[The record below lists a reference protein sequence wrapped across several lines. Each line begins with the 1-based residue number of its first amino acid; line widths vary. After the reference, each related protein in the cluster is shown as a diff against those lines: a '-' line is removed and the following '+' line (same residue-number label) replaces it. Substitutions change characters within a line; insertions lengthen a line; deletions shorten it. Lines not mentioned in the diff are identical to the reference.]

1 MPAISVTGNFTNLTT
16 LRGIDMVIHHAY
28 DQREKIGRGLYNV
41 RESTQYQENT
51 QTVGGVGLLQ
61 TKLEG
66 ESINY
71 SSMTEGHKGTFTH
84 VDYALGMRA
93 TREMMRDELYGVMED
108 MAVELAYSANATE
121 ETILANTF
129 NNGFNSSYTGPD
141 GLELFSS
148 VHVREDGGTFK
159 NEPSS
164 QADLSKSTLETGLTD
179 FRKNF
184 TDGAGKKLAIRPK
197 YLLVSPDN
205 QFTAAR
211 LLDSTNNPVVNYGE
225 DADNDSTAAINP
237 INGLGLQLVV
247 WDYLTDTNAWFLLAE
262 KENHKLLC
270 YTREEFN
277 TDYIYDFDTKDYKI
291 SGQFAQ
297 SSGWGDVRGIY
308 GVSGSS

>member
-1 MPAISVTGNFTNLTT
+1 
-16 LRGIDMVIHHAY
+16 
-28 DQREKIGRGLYNV
+28 
-41 RESTQYQENT
+41 
-51 QTVGGVGLLQ
+51 
-61 TKLEG
+61 
-66 ESINY
+66 
-71 SSMTEGHKGTFTH
+71 
-84 VDYALGMRA
+84 MRA

>member
-1 MPAISVTGNFTNLTT
+1 MPAISVTGNFSNLTT

-28 DQREKIGRGLYNV
+28 DQREKIGRGLFNV

-71 SSMTEGHKGTFTH
+71 SSMVEGHKGTFTH
-84 VDYALGMRA
+84 IDYALGMRA

-108 MAVELAYSANATE
+108 MAIELAYSANATE
-121 ETILANTF
+121 ETILANHF
-129 NNGFNSSYTGPD
+129 NNGFSSSYTGPD
-141 GLELFSS
+141 GIELFASN
-148 VHVREDGGTFK
+148 HVREDGGTFR

-164 QADLSKSTLETGLTD
+164 QADLSKTSLETGLID
-179 FRKNF
+179 FRKVF
-184 TDGAGKKLAIRPK
+184 VDGAGKKLAIRPK
-197 YLLVSPDN
+197 YLLVPPDV
-205 QFTAAR
+205 QFTASR
-211 LLDSTNNPVVNYGE
+211 LLDSSNNPTVAYNGSG
-225 DADNDSTAAINP
+225 DSESAINP
-237 INGLGLQLVV
+237 INGLGLQMVV
-247 WDYLTDTNAWFLLAE
+247 WDYLTDTNAWFLIAE
-262 KENHKLLC
+262 KANHKLIA

-297 SSGWGDVRGIY
+297 SSGWGDARGIY
-308 GVSGSS
+308 GSSGSS

>member
-1 MPAISVTGNFTNLTT
+1 MPAISLTGNFSNLTT

-28 DQREKIGRGLYNV
+28 DQREKIGRGLFNV

-71 SSMTEGHKGTFTH
+71 SSMVEGHKGTFTH
-84 VDYALGMRA
+84 IDYALGMRA

-108 MAVELAYSANATE
+108 MAIELAYSANATE
-121 ETILANTF
+121 ETILANHF
-129 NNGFNSSYTGPD
+129 NNGFSSSYTGPD
-141 GLELFSS
+141 GIELFASN
-148 VHVREDGGTFK
+148 HVREDGGTFR

-164 QADLSKSTLETGLTD
+164 QADLSKTSLETGLID
-179 FRKNF
+179 FRKVF
-184 TDGAGKKLAIRPK
+184 VDGAGKRLAIRPK
-197 YLLVSPDN
+197 YLLVPPDT
-205 QFTAAR
+205 QFTASR
-211 LLDSTNNPVVNYGE
+211 LLDSSNNPTVAYNGSG
-225 DADNDSTAAINP
+225 DSESAVNP
-237 INGLGLQLVV
+237 INGLGLQMVV

-262 KENHKLLC
+262 KENHKMVA
-270 YTREEFN
+270 YTREEFS

-308 GVSGSS
+308 GSSGSS

>member
-1 MPAISVTGNFTNLTT
+1 MPAISVTGNFSNLTT

-28 DQREKIGRGLYNV
+28 DQREKIGRGLFNV

-51 QTVGGVGLLQ
+51 QTVGGGGLLQ

-71 SSMTEGHKGTFTH
+71 SSMVEGHKGTFTH
-84 VDYALGMRA
+84 IDYALGMRA

-108 MAVELAYSANATE
+108 MAIELAYSANATE
-121 ETILANTF
+121 ETILANHF
-129 NNGFNSSYTGPD
+129 NNGFSSSYTGPD
-141 GLELFSS
+141 GIELFASN
-148 VHVREDGGTFK
+148 HVREDGGTFR

-164 QADLSKSTLETGLTD
+164 QADLSKTSLETGLID
-179 FRKNF
+179 FRKVF
-184 TDGAGKKLAIRPK
+184 VDGAGKRLAIRPK
-197 YLLVSPDN
+197 YLLVPPDT
-205 QFTAAR
+205 QFTASR
-211 LLDSTNNPVVNYGE
+211 LLDSSNNPTVAYNGSG
-225 DADNDSTAAINP
+225 DSESAVNP

-262 KENHKLLC
+262 KANHKLIA

-308 GVSGSS
+308 GSSGSS

>member
-1 MPAISVTGNFTNLTT
+1 MPAISVTGNFSNLTT

-28 DQREKIGRGLYNV
+28 DQREKIGRGLFNL

-71 SSMTEGHKGTFTH
+71 SSLTEGHKGTFTH

>member
-1 MPAISVTGNFTNLTT
+1 MPAISVTGNFSNLTT

-28 DQREKIGRGLYNV
+28 DQRDKIGRGLFNV

-71 SSMTEGHKGTFTH
+71 SSMVEGHKGTFTH
-84 VDYALGMRA
+84 IDYALGMRA

-108 MAVELAYSANATE
+108 MAIELAYSANATE
-121 ETILANTF
+121 ETILANHF
-129 NNGFNSSYTGPD
+129 NNGFSSSYTGPD
-141 GLELFSS
+141 GIELFAST
-148 VHVREDGGTFK
+148 HVREDGGTFR

-164 QADLSKSTLETGLTD
+164 QADLSKTSLETGLID
-179 FRKNF
+179 FRKVF
-184 TDGAGKKLAIRPK
+184 VDGAGKRLAIRPK
-197 YLLVSPDN
+197 YLLVPPDT
-205 QFTAAR
+205 QFTASR
-211 LLDSTNNPVVNYGE
+211 LLDSSNNPTVAYAGTG
-225 DADNDSTAAINP
+225 DSESAVNP
-237 INGLGLQLVV
+237 INGLGLQMVV
-247 WDYLTDTNAWFLLAE
+247 WDYLTDTNAWFLIAE
-262 KENHKLLC
+262 KANHKLIA

-297 SSGWGDVRGIY
+297 SSGWGDARGIY
-308 GVSGSS
+308 GSSGSS

>member
-1 MPAISVTGNFTNLTT
+1 MPAISLTGNFSNLTT

-28 DQREKIGRGLYNV
+28 DQREKIGRGLFNV

-51 QTVGGVGLLQ
+51 QTVGGVGLMQ

-66 ESINY
+66 QSINY
-71 SSMTEGHKGTFTH
+71 SSMVEGHKGTFTH

-108 MAVELAYSANATE
+108 MAIELAYSANATE
-121 ETILANTF
+121 ETILANHF
-129 NNGFNSSYTGPD
+129 NNGFSSSYTGPD
-141 GLELFSS
+141 GIELFASN
-148 VHVREDGGTFK
+148 HVREDGGTFR

-164 QADLSKSTLETGLTD
+164 QADLSKTSLETGLID
-179 FRKNF
+179 FRKVF
-184 TDGAGKKLAIRPK
+184 VDGAGKKLAIRPK
-197 YLLVSPDN
+197 YLLVPPDT
-205 QFTAAR
+205 QFTASR
-211 LLDSTNNPVVNYGE
+211 LLDSSNNPTVAYNGSG
-225 DADNDSTAAINP
+225 DSESAVNP
-237 INGLGLQLVV
+237 INGLGLQMVV

-262 KENHKLLC
+262 KANHKLIA

-308 GVSGSS
+308 GSSGSS

>member
-16 LRGIDMVIHHAY
+16 LRGLDMVIDHAD
-28 DQREKIGRGLYNV
+28 DQRDNIGRGLFNV

-71 SSMTEGHKGTFTH
+71 SSMVEGHKGTFTH
-84 VDYALGMRA
+84 IDYALGMRA
-93 TREMMRDELYGVMED
+93 TREMMRDELYGGMED

-129 NNGFNSSYTGPD
+129 NNGFSSSYTGPD
-141 GLELFSS
+141 GIELFSS

-211 LLDSTNNPVVNYGE
+211 LLDSTGNPTVNYAGSG
-225 DADNDSTAAINP
+225 DSESAVNP

-247 WDYLTDTNAWFLLAE
+247 WDYLTDTDAYYILAE

-297 SSGWGDVRGIY
+297 SSGWADARGLY
-308 GVSGSS
+308 ASDGSAG

>member
-1 MPAISVTGNFTNLTT
+1 MPAISVTGNFSNLTT

-28 DQREKIGRGLYNV
+28 DQREKIGRGLYNI

-51 QTVGGVGLLQ
+51 QTVGGVGLMQ

-129 NNGFNSSYTGPD
+129 NNGFSSSYTGPD
-141 GLELFSS
+141 GIELFSS
-148 VHVREDGGTFK
+148 VHVREDGGTFR

-164 QADLSKSTLETGLTD
+164 QADLSKTSLETGLTD

-184 TDGAGKKLAIRPK
+184 VDGAGKKLAIRPK
-197 YLLVSPDN
+197 YLVVSPDN

-211 LLDSTNNPVVNYGE
+211 LLDSTGNPTVAYNASG
-225 DADNDSTAAINP
+225 DSESAINP

-297 SSGWGDVRGIY
+297 SSGWGDARGIY

>member
-1 MPAISVTGNFTNLTT
+1 MPAISVTGNFSNLTT

-28 DQREKIGRGLYNV
+28 DQRDKIGRGLFNV

-71 SSMTEGHKGTFTH
+71 SSMVEGHKGTFTH
-84 VDYALGMRA
+84 IDYALGMRA

-108 MAVELAYSANATE
+108 MAIELAYSANATE
-121 ETILANTF
+121 ETILANHF
-129 NNGFNSSYTGPD
+129 NNGFSSSYTGPD
-141 GLELFSS
+141 GIELFASN
-148 VHVREDGGTFK
+148 HVREDGGTFR

-164 QADLSKSTLETGLTD
+164 QADLSKTSLETGLID
-179 FRKNF
+179 FRKVF
-184 TDGAGKKLAIRPK
+184 VDGAGKRLAIRPK
-197 YLLVSPDN
+197 YLLVPPDT
-205 QFTAAR
+205 QFTASR
-211 LLDSTNNPVVNYGE
+211 LLDSSNNPTVAYNGSG
-225 DADNDSTAAINP
+225 DSESAVNP
-237 INGLGLQLVV
+237 INGLGLQMVV

-262 KENHKLLC
+262 KANHKLIA

-308 GVSGSS
+308 GSSGSS

>member
-1 MPAISVTGNFTNLTT
+1 MPAISLTGNFSNLTT

-28 DQREKIGRGLYNV
+28 DQREKIGRGRFNV

-51 QTVGGVGLLQ
+51 QTVGGVGLMQ

-66 ESINY
+66 QSINY
-71 SSMTEGHKGTFTH
+71 SSMVEGHKGTFTH

-108 MAVELAYSANATE
+108 MAIELAYSANATE
-121 ETILANTF
+121 ETILANHF
-129 NNGFNSSYTGPD
+129 NNGFSSSYTGPD
-141 GLELFSS
+141 GIELFASN
-148 VHVREDGGTFK
+148 HVREDGGTFR

-164 QADLSKSTLETGLTD
+164 QADLSKTSLETGLID
-179 FRKNF
+179 FRKVF
-184 TDGAGKKLAIRPK
+184 VDGAGKKLAIRPK
-197 YLLVSPDN
+197 YLLVPPDT
-205 QFTAAR
+205 QFTASR
-211 LLDSTNNPVVNYGE
+211 LLDSSGNPTVNYGGSG
-225 DADNDSTAAINP
+225 DSESAVNP

-262 KENHKLLC
+262 KANHKLIA

-308 GVSGSS
+308 GSSGSS

>member
-1 MPAISVTGNFTNLTT
+1 MPAISVTGNFSNLTT

-28 DQREKIGRGLYNV
+28 DQREKIGRGLFNV

-71 SSMTEGHKGTFTH
+71 SSMVEGHKGTFTH
-84 VDYALGMRA
+84 IDYALGMRA

-108 MAVELAYSANATE
+108 MAIELAYSANATE
-121 ETILANTF
+121 ETILANHF
-129 NNGFNSSYTGPD
+129 NNGFSSSYTGPD
-141 GLELFSS
+141 GIELFASN
-148 VHVREDGGTFK
+148 HVREDGGTFR

-164 QADLSKSTLETGLTD
+164 QADLSKTSLETGLID
-179 FRKNF
+179 FRKVF
-184 TDGAGKKLAIRPK
+184 VDGAGKRLAIRPK
-197 YLLVSPDN
+197 YLLVPPDT
-205 QFTAAR
+205 QFTASR
-211 LLDSTNNPVVNYGE
+211 LLDSSNNPTVAYAGTG
-225 DADNDSTAAINP
+225 DSESAVNP
-237 INGLGLQLVV
+237 INGLGLQMVV
-247 WDYLTDTNAWFLLAE
+247 WDYLTDTNAWFLIAE
-262 KENHKLLC
+262 KANHKLIA

-308 GVSGSS
+308 GSSGSS

>member
-1 MPAISVTGNFTNLTT
+1 MPAISVTGNFSNLTT

-28 DQREKIGRGLYNV
+28 DQRDKIGRGLFNV

-71 SSMTEGHKGTFTH
+71 SSMVEGHKGTFTH
-84 VDYALGMRA
+84 IDYALGMRA

-108 MAVELAYSANATE
+108 MAIELAYSANATE
-121 ETILANTF
+121 ETILANHF
-129 NNGFNSSYTGPD
+129 NNGFSSSYTGPD
-141 GLELFSS
+141 GIELFASN
-148 VHVREDGGTFK
+148 HVREDGGTFR

-164 QADLSKSTLETGLTD
+164 QAALSKTSLETGLID
-179 FRKNF
+179 FRKVF
-184 TDGAGKKLAIRPK
+184 VDGAGKKLAIRPK
-197 YLLVSPDN
+197 YLLVPPDT
-205 QFTAAR
+205 QFTASR
-211 LLDSTNNPVVNYGE
+211 LLDSSGNPTVNYGGSG
-225 DADNDSTAAINP
+225 DSESAINP
-237 INGLGLQLVV
+237 INGLGLQMVV

-262 KENHKLLC
+262 KENHKMVA
-270 YTREEFN
+270 YTREEFS

-297 SSGWGDVRGIY
+297 SSGWGDARGIY
-308 GVSGSS
+308 GSSGSS

>member
-16 LRGIDMVIHHAY
+16 LRGLDMVIHHAY
-28 DQREKIGRGLYNV
+28 DQRDKIGRGLFNV

-129 NNGFNSSYTGPD
+129 NNGFNSSYTGPA

-148 VHVREDGGTFK
+148 VHVREDGGPFK

-164 QADLSKSTLETGLTD
+164 QAALSKSTLETGLTD

-211 LLDSTNNPVVNYGE
+211 LLDSTGNPTVNYGGSG
-225 DADNDSTAAINP
+225 DSESAVNP

-297 SSGWGDVRGIY
+297 SSGWADARGLY
-308 GVSGSS
+308 ASDGSAG

>member
-1 MPAISVTGNFTNLTT
+1 MPAISLTGNFSNLTT

-28 DQREKIGRGLYNV
+28 DQREKIGRGIFNV

-51 QTVGGVGLLQ
+51 QTVGGVGLMQ

-66 ESINY
+66 QSINY

-108 MAVELAYSANATE
+108 MAIELAYSANATE
-121 ETILANTF
+121 ETILANHF
-129 NNGFNSSYTGPD
+129 NNGFSSSYTGPD
-141 GLELFSS
+141 GIELFSA
-148 VHVREDGGTFK
+148 VHVREDGGTYR

-164 QADLSKSTLETGLTD
+164 HADLSKTSLETGLID

-184 TDGAGKKLAIRPK
+184 VDGAGKRLAIRPK
-197 YLLVSPDN
+197 YLLVSPDS

-211 LLDSTNNPVVNYGE
+211 LLDSSGNPTVNYGGSG
-225 DADNDSTAAINP
+225 DSESAINP

-247 WDYLTDTNAWFLLAE
+247 WDYLTDVSGWFLLAE
-262 KENHKLLC
+262 KTNHKLLC

-297 SSGWGDVRGIY
+297 SSGWGDPRGIY
-308 GVSGSS
+308 GTSGSS

>member
-1 MPAISVTGNFTNLTT
+1 MPAISVPGNFSNLTT

-28 DQREKIGRGLYNV
+28 DQRDKIGRGLFNV

-71 SSMTEGHKGTFTH
+71 SSMVEGHKGTFTH
-84 VDYALGMRA
+84 IDYALGMRA

-108 MAVELAYSANATE
+108 MAIELAYSANATE
-121 ETILANTF
+121 ETILANHF
-129 NNGFNSSYTGPD
+129 NNGFSSSYTGPD
-141 GLELFSS
+141 GIELFASN
-148 VHVREDGGTFK
+148 HVREDGGTFR

-164 QADLSKSTLETGLTD
+164 QADLSKTSLETGLID
-179 FRKNF
+179 FRKVF
-184 TDGAGKKLAIRPK
+184 VDGAGKKLAIRPK
-197 YLLVSPDN
+197 YLLVPPDT
-205 QFTAAR
+205 QFTASR
-211 LLDSTNNPVVNYGE
+211 LLDSSNNPTVAYNGSG
-225 DADNDSTAAINP
+225 DSESAVNP

-262 KENHKLLC
+262 KANHKLIA

-297 SSGWGDVRGIY
+297 SSGWGDVRGSY
-308 GVSGSS
+308 GSSGSS

>member
-1 MPAISVTGNFTNLTT
+1 MPAISLTGNFSNLTT

-28 DQREKIGRGLYNV
+28 DQREKIGRGLFNV

-51 QTVGGVGLLQ
+51 QTVGGVGLMQ

-66 ESINY
+66 QSINY
-71 SSMTEGHKGTFTH
+71 SSMVEGHKGTFTH

-108 MAVELAYSANATE
+108 MAIELAYSANATE
-121 ETILANTF
+121 ETILANHF
-129 NNGFNSSYTGPD
+129 NNGFSSSYTGPD
-141 GLELFSS
+141 GIELFASN
-148 VHVREDGGTFK
+148 HVREDGGTFR

-164 QADLSKSTLETGLTD
+164 QADLSKTSLETGLID
-179 FRKNF
+179 FRKVF
-184 TDGAGKKLAIRPK
+184 VDGAGKRLAIRPK
-197 YLLVSPDN
+197 YLLVPPDT
-205 QFTAAR
+205 QFTASR
-211 LLDSTNNPVVNYGE
+211 LLDSSNNPTVAYNGSG
-225 DADNDSTAAINP
+225 DSESAVNP
-237 INGLGLQLVV
+237 INGLGLQMVV

-262 KENHKLLC
+262 KANHKLIA

-297 SSGWGDVRGIY
+297 SSGWGDARGIY
-308 GVSGSS
+308 GSSGSS

>member
-1 MPAISVTGNFTNLTT
+1 MPAISLTGNFSNLTT

-28 DQREKIGRGLYNV
+28 DQREKIGRGLFNV

-51 QTVGGVGLLQ
+51 QTVGGVGLMQ

-66 ESINY
+66 QSINY
-71 SSMTEGHKGTFTH
+71 SSMVEGHKGTFTH

-108 MAVELAYSANATE
+108 MAIELAYSANATE
-121 ETILANTF
+121 ETILANHF
-129 NNGFNSSYTGPD
+129 NNGFSSSYTGPD
-141 GLELFSS
+141 GIELFASN
-148 VHVREDGGTFK
+148 HVREDGGTFR

-164 QADLSKSTLETGLTD
+164 QADLSKTSLETGLID
-179 FRKNF
+179 FRKVF
-184 TDGAGKKLAIRPK
+184 VDGAGKRLAIRPK
-197 YLLVSPDN
+197 YLLVPPDT
-205 QFTAAR
+205 QFTASR
-211 LLDSTNNPVVNYGE
+211 LLDSSNNPTVAYNGSG
-225 DADNDSTAAINP
+225 DSESAVNP
-237 INGLGLQLVV
+237 INGLGLQMVV

-262 KENHKLLC
+262 KANHKLIA

-308 GVSGSS
+308 GSSGSS

>member
-16 LRGIDMVIHHAY
+16 LRGLDMVIHHAY
-28 DQREKIGRGLYNV
+28 DQRDKIGRGLFNV

-71 SSMTEGHKGTFTH
+71 SSMVEGHKGTFTH
-84 VDYALGMRA
+84 IDYALGMRA

-121 ETILANTF
+121 ETILANHF
-129 NNGFNSSYTGPD
+129 NNGFDSTPTGPD
-141 GLELFSS
+141 GKRLFATD
-148 VHVREDGGTFK
+148 HVREDGGSYSNRPATL
-159 NEPSS
+159 S
-164 QADLSKSTLETGLTD
+164 DLSKTTLEEALIN

-184 TDGAGKKLAIRPK
+184 VDGAGKRLAIRPK
-197 YLLVSPDN
+197 YLLVAPDN

-211 LLDSTNNPVVNYGE
+211 LLDSSGNPTVNYAGSG
-225 DADNDSTAAINP
+225 DSESAVNP

-247 WDYLTDTNAWFLLAE
+247 WDYLTDTDAYYILAE

-270 YTREEFN
+270 YTREEFS

-297 SSGWGDVRGIY
+297 SSGWADARGLY
-308 GVSGSS
+308 ASDGSAG

>member
-1 MPAISVTGNFTNLTT
+1 MPAISVTGNFSNLTT

-28 DQREKIGRGLYNV
+28 DQRDKIGRGLFNV

-108 MAVELAYSANATE
+108 MAIELAYSANATE
-121 ETILANTF
+121 ETILANHF
-129 NNGFNSSYTGPD
+129 NNGFSSSYTGPD
-141 GLELFSS
+141 GIELFSA
-148 VHVREDGGTFK
+148 VHVREDGGTYR

-164 QADLSKSTLETGLTD
+164 HADLSKTSLEAGLID

-184 TDGAGKKLAIRPK
+184 VDGAGKRLAIRPK
-197 YLLVSPDN
+197 YLLVSPDR

-211 LLDSTNNPVVNYGE
+211 LLDSSGNPTVNYGGSG
-225 DADNDSTAAINP
+225 DSESAVNP

-262 KENHKLLC
+262 KANHKLLT

-308 GVSGSS
+308 GSSGSS

>member
-1 MPAISVTGNFTNLTT
+1 
-16 LRGIDMVIHHAY
+16 
-28 DQREKIGRGLYNV
+28 
-41 RESTQYQENT
+41 
-51 QTVGGVGLLQ
+51 LQ

-66 ESINY
+66 QSINY

-108 MAVELAYSANATE
+108 MAIELAYSANATE
-121 ETILANTF
+121 ETILANHF
-129 NNGFNSSYTGPD
+129 NNGFSSSYTGPD
-141 GLELFSS
+141 GIELFSA
-148 VHVREDGGTFK
+148 VHVREDGGTYR

-164 QADLSKSTLETGLTD
+164 HADLSKTSLETGLID

-184 TDGAGKKLAIRPK
+184 VDGAGKKLAIRPK
-197 YLLVSPDN
+197 YLLVSPDS

-211 LLDSTNNPVVNYGE
+211 LLDSSGNPTVNYGGSG
-225 DADNDSTAAINP
+225 DSESAVNP

-262 KENHKLLC
+262 KANHKLLC

-297 SSGWGDVRGIY
+297 SSGWGDPRGIY
-308 GVSGSS
+308 GTSGSS

>member
-28 DQREKIGRGLYNV
+28 DQREKIGRGLFNV

-84 VDYALGMRA
+84 IDYALGMRA

-108 MAVELAYSANATE
+108 MAIELAYSANATE
-121 ETILANTF
+121 ETILANHF
-129 NNGFNSSYTGPD
+129 NNGFSSDYTGPD
-141 GLELFSS
+141 GIELFASN
-148 VHVREDGGTFK
+148 HVREDGGTFR

-164 QADLSKSTLETGLTD
+164 QADLSKTSLEAGLVD
-179 FRKNF
+179 FRKVF
-184 TDGAGKKLAIRPK
+184 VDGAGKRLAIRPK
-197 YLLVSPDN
+197 YLLVPPDT
-205 QFTAAR
+205 QFTASR
-211 LLDSTNNPVVNYGE
+211 LLDSSNNPTVAYNGSG
-225 DADNDSTAAINP
+225 DSESAVNP
-237 INGLGLQLVV
+237 INGLGLQMVV

-262 KENHKLLC
+262 KANHKLIA

-308 GVSGSS
+308 GSSGSS

>member
-1 MPAISVTGNFTNLTT
+1 MPAISVTGNFSNLTT

-28 DQREKIGRGLYNV
+28 DQREKIGRGLFNL